1 MALPMI
7 LRRRVAG
14 PVVRSFM
21 EMRLKYGAGSQQAEF
36 KASGLRHFVEL
47 QAKHIATL
55 QKPADIVSQAL
66 DKPLGCYPFNELFRA
81 ARNVLI
87 VVPDPLPPGLTTAQ
101 GIETFGG
108 AKQWLPL
115 LRERLNRLWVP
126 DEEITILVAR
136 HIDTPPS
143 EASRSYDFAPLVGNK
158 VRVHWHDPHN
168 HKALEYVGLTK
179 RGTPVFVNRLLLDAD
194 HTILCGTVSHHPFAG
209 YDGGP
214 RLIVPGCAGQETI
227 SRHYALALDP
237 EAPRLHSRCR
247 DAVVEANPLQED
259 CREALRFITASFLVH
274 TVLNEQQQVIGA
286 AAGEPLQ
293 AFAASCRMLDDIFLA
308 PIAQPAH
315 LVIVSCGG
323 FPHDRD
329 YRAAHQAL
337 HRAVRVVRPGGVII
351 LLAECREGLGSPAL
365 SNWFRK
371 NAAGDHNEAWPNGEK
386 IDWQGLPHST
396 GLSSRWF
403 HQNEPEAL
411 IALST
416 MQKAREAHLVAV
428 TKLEPAIAKSL
439 GFTPVASLHEAL
451 ALAETWL
458 KNSSPSQSACAS
470 PTQKSWRDIFSAFVI
485 SNGTLLIPQL
495 T

>member
-1 MALPMI
+1 MMLPMI
-7 LRRRVAG
+7 SRRRVAG
-14 PVVRSFM
+14 PIVRSFM
-21 EMRLKYGAGSQQAEF
+21 ELRLKYGDGCLQAEF
-36 KASGLRHFVEL
+36 NSSGPRHFVEL

-87 VVPDPLPPGLTTAQ
+87 VVPEPSPPGSLKT
-101 GIETFGG
+101 GKGLEIFGG
-108 AKQWLPL
+108 AEPWLPV

-143 EASRSYDFAPLVGNK
+143 GRCRPYDFAAVVGDK
-158 VRVHWHDPHN
+158 VRVHWHDPHD

-179 RGTPVFVNRLLLDAD
+179 RGTPVFLNRLLLDAD
-194 HTILCGTVSHHPFAG
+194 HVILCGTASHHPFAG

-214 RLIVPGCAGQETI
+214 RLIVPGGAGQETI

-259 CREALRFITASFLVH
+259 CREAFRFITASFLVH

-308 PIAQPAH
+308 PIAQPAD

-329 YRAAHQAL
+329 YRTAHQAL
-337 HRAVRVVRPGGVII
+337 HRAVRAVRPGGVII
-351 LLAECREGLGSPAL
+351 LLAECREGLGSSAL

-371 NAAGDHNEAWPNGEK
+371 NAASDYAGQAWPNGEK
-386 IDWQGLPHST
+386 IDWQGLPQPT
-396 GLSSRWF
+396 GLASRWF

-416 MQKAREAHLVAV
+416 MQKAHEAHLVAV
-428 TKLEPAIAKSL
+428 MKLEPAIAKSL
-439 GFTPVASLHEAL
+439 GFTPAASLHEAL
-451 ALAETWL
+451 ELAEVWL
-458 KNSSPSQSACAS
+458 KSSRPQDAFER
-470 PTQKSWRDIFSAFVI
+470 PINDIFSAFVI
-485 SNGTLLIPQL
+485 SNGTLLIPHL